1 MKIISYTKIDDLD
14 KLIYE
19 FARKMTKE
27 EKFTYIHAVK
37 DYRKLWDFI
46 FENMNVSEFVL
57 YLDTYWPI
65 KKFGH
70 TSYNLRLTYQYIRFV
85 RRRLSMYQTTDE
97 KFYNRI
103 WDKYFY
109 KFSHYLRIN
118 GYTDLE
124 KNVLCIG
131 LPAKSLFH
139 IFDSY

>member
-46 FENMNVSEFVL
+46 CENMHVSEFIQ
-57 YLDTYWPI
+57 YLNTHWPI
-65 KKFGH
+65 KKFDH
-70 TSYNLRLTYQYIRFV
+70 TSYNLRVTYQYIRFV
-85 RRRLSMYQTTDE
+85 RHCLNMC
-97 KFYNRI
+97 KNN
-103 WDKYFY
+103 DKVLWNKHFW

-118 GYTDLE
+118 GYTELE

-131 LPAKSLFH
+131 LP
-139 IFDSY
+139 IFDS